1 MSFVVDASVA
11 ACWLLPDERHPVADA
26 AFTRIAN
33 DQATA
38 TGLFWFEL
46 RNMFIVNERR
56 GRLDSAVTAQALRLL
71 RTLPIAIDANA
82 EEDVLMRLARTHR
95 LTVYDAAY
103 LELAHRRGLALA
115 TLDAALATA
124 ARAEAVPLIGSADAF

>member
-38 TGLFWFEL
+38 PGLFWFEL
-46 RNMFIVNERR
+46 RNMFIVNERH